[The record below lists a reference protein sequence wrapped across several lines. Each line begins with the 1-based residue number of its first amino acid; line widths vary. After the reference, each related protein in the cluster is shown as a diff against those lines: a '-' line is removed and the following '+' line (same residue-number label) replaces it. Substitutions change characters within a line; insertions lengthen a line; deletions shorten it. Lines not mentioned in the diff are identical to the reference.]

1 MHSHLSRTL
10 AAERSQE
17 LRRAADRARVAAPV
31 VVNKFADVFTLPSG
45 TTLVLRAVERTDR
58 DRIHKLFHRLS
69 DESRYRRFLT
79 PKRELT
85 ERELAYLSD
94 IDHVFHEAIAAVD
107 QRDGSFAGVVRVV
120 RRSDW
125 PGAGDMAV
133 EVADELQHMGIG
145 SCLTARILE
154 RARDIGM
161 ATVTATTL
169 RHNRPARALLKRFD
183 FSPGASAGHEIELQ
197 RELALAGETLA
208 E

>member
-1 MHSHLSRTL
+1 VHSHLSRTL

-17 LRRAADRARVAAPV
+17 LRRAADRARLVAPA
-31 VVNKFADVFTLPSG
+31 KFPDVFILPSE
-45 TTLVLRAVERTDR
+45 TTLVLRAVQRTDR

-69 DESRYRRFLT
+69 EESRYRRFLT
-79 PKRELT
+79 PKPELS

-94 IDHVFHEAIAAVD
+94 IDHVSHEAIAAVD

-120 RRSDW
+120 RWSDR
-125 PGAGDMAV
+125 PEAADIAI
-133 EVADELQHMGIG
+133 EVADELHHMGIG

-154 RARDIGM
+154 RARDLGM
-161 ATVTATTL
+161 TTVTATTL

-183 FSPGASAGHEIELQ
+183 FSPCASVGHEIELE
-197 RELALAGETLA
+197 RELTLAGGSVA